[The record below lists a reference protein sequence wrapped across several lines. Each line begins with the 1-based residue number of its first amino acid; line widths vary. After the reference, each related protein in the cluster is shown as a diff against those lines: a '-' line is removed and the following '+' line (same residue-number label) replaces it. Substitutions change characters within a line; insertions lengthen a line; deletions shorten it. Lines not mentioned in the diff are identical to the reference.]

1 MKKRRD
7 NEKIFLAVLLC
18 GLFSMPLGLFA
29 QEKTKV
35 TLSRK
40 AVTLNE
46 VITEMKKQTSY
57 DFFYSTELS
66 ELKQTFDIDVKDK
79 EVRQVLDE
87 ILPPLGLEYAVQQN
101 LIIIREKL
109 DKSASKTM
117 SVKGRVFDS
126 QGASLPGVTVVVKG
140 TTLGTSTDTEG
151 RFELD
156 LPAQDNLR
164 LLFSFIGMETQEVA
178 YSEQEELRVVMR
190 EDVKEMEEVV
200 VTGMFDR
207 RAESFTGSAVTVT
220 QEQLRAV
227 GNSNVIQSLRNLD
240 PSFRI
245 AENLE
250 IGSNPNAMPEIQLR
264 GQSGFPDL
272 RGEYATNPNQPLFIV
287 DGFEADL
294 TKVIDMDMN
303 RIASVTLL
311 KDAAAKAIYGSK
323 AANGVVVIETKRPE
337 PGELRVTY
345 TGTVTVNLPDM
356 SSYEL
361 CNSTEKLQVEL
372 NAGLYDYIGYNG
384 VVYWEDPNRQYIYS
398 ERYNDLLKETL
409 RGVNTDWKA
418 QPLRNAVGH
427 KHVVYLEGGDEA
439 FQYGIDFS
447 FNNVVGVMKG
457 SGRKTFSGGLTFSYR
472 YKNLLLRDQLEVV
485 YNRGDNSPW
494 GDFSEYTSM
503 NPYFRPYDE
512 NGNLI
517 KTYTLYEGSTE
528 TNPMWNAMIKTKDMT
543 EYSQFTNNF
552 YAEWRAFEG
561 FKASARIGLT
571 RTDNG
576 AEIFLPATHTDFATY
591 TTDELLNRRG
601 SYTYTDGY
609 SFQLSA
615 DVNASYSKYFGNHL
629 LMANAGWTLND
640 QTTKSMTM
648 KAEGF
653 PNDRLDDIGYARS
666 YAEDSAP
673 TSTESTVRDI
683 GVVAAVNYSYAD
695 RYLFEVNF
703 RYDGS
708 SRFAKNNRWG
718 FFPSFSA
725 GWRIDQESFMEDA
738 RDWLSN
744 LKLRASWGKLGN
756 QSIGLY
762 QYTPTLVSGVNYLFD
777 NTLTQGYAVAQAVD
791 SEISWETTTITNVAL
806 DFGFLNNSLSGSVE
820 FFKKRTDGI
829 LRTVNQPS
837 QVGNYTGAVR
847 NVGVVDNT
855 GMEASL
861 SYRNSIGGFNYN
873 VYGNM
878 TYVKNEVVKLG
889 GDEIINGRRITKE
902 GYPIDSYYVYDCIGI
917 FQTQEEVDNNHA
929 FQSAQTAPGDLKFRD
944 VSGNGVIDEDDR
956 IVTGSSVPDF
966 TYSFGLNLNYKGF
979 GLNVFFQG
987 VHGITTYPMHN
998 LVQPYCNGAGVT
1010 YDWLEKA
1017 WRPDN
1022 TDGGYPRLLR
1032 SQTGH
1037 DNYEKAN
1044 TFWLRDAS
1052 YLRLK
1057 NVQLSYDFPKKWLK
1071 PIRINALKVFV
1082 NAENLLTFSDF
1093 DIFDPE
1099 RTLTGNYLWGTYP
1112 SVKSFTGGLNVT
1124 F

>member
-227 GNSNVIQSLRNLD
+227 GNTNVIQSLRNLD

-384 VVYWEDPNRQYIYS
+384 VVYWEDPNQQYIYS

-494 GDFSEYTSM
+494 GDFSKYTSM

-695 RYLFEVNF
+695 RYLF
-703 RYDGS
+703 DGS
-708 SRFAKNNRWG
+708 IRFSGSSQFGSENRWG
-718 FFPSFSA
+718 KFWSLGLGWNLHHEKFMASA
-725 GWRIDQESFMEDA
+725 EWLDQ
-738 RDWLSN
+738 
-744 LKLRASWGKLGN
+744 LKIRG
-756 QSIGLY
+756 SIGFTGSQNFNSYQSQDTWTYYKDNFYDGNVGAYLMGMANDRLKWQRKKDTDVGLEFTAFDSRLNIRLDYYNSITDDLLTDVTIPSSTGFTSYKENLGKVQNQGFEFYVNARVWENREKNGYVNIYVNGTHNTNKIKEISNFLASFNEEQSETVTNKPITRYEEGQSMTAIWAVPSRGIDPATGKDVFVKKNGRTTFEWNSDDLAVCGDTEAKLY
-762 QYTPTLVSGVNYLFD
+762 GNFGFNFSYWGFIVNVGMMYELGGQIYNQTLVDKVENADLTMNVDRRIFSDRWVQPGDISRFKNIAD
-777 NTLTQGYAVAQAVD
+777 NTTTQATERFVED
-791 SEISWETTTITNVAL
+791 
-806 DFGFLNNSLSGSVE
+806 NNIWTLS
-820 FFKKRTDGI
+820 
-829 LRTVNQPS
+829 TVN
-837 QVGNYTGAVR
+837 V
-847 NVGVVDNT
+847 
-855 GMEASL
+855 
-861 SYRNSIGGFNYN
+861 
-873 VYGNM
+873 
-878 TYVKNEVVKLG
+878 
-889 GDEIINGRRITKE
+889 
-902 GYPIDSYYVYDCIGI
+902 
-917 FQTQEEVDNNHA
+917 
-929 FQSAQTAPGDLKFRD
+929 
-944 VSGNGVIDEDDR
+944 
-956 IVTGSSVPDF
+956 
-966 TYSFGLNLNYKGF
+966 
-979 GLNVFFQG
+979 
-987 VHGITTYPMHN
+987 
-998 LVQPYCNGAGVT
+998 
-1010 YDWLEKA
+1010 
-1017 WRPDN
+1017 
-1022 TDGGYPRLLR
+1022 
-1032 SQTGH
+1032 
-1037 DNYEKAN
+1037 
-1044 TFWLRDAS
+1044 
-1052 YLRLK
+1052 
-1057 NVQLSYDFPKKWLK
+1057 SYDFDRFAVIKKAGLLLIPLHGRFHSLYK
-1071 PIRINALKVFV
+1071 PCF
-1082 NAENLLTFSDF
+1082 
-1093 DIFDPE
+1093 
-1099 RTLTGNYLWGTYP
+1099 
-1112 SVKSFTGGLNVT
+1112 KSKNKWI
-1124 F
+1124 

>member
-227 GNSNVIQSLRNLD
+227 GNTNVIQSLRNLD

-264 GQSGFPDL
+264 GQSGFPNL

-384 VVYWEDPNRQYIYS
+384 VVYWEDPNQQYIYS

-528 TNPMWNAMIKTKDMT
+528 INPMWNAMIKTKDMT

-695 RYLFEVNF
+695 RYLF
-703 RYDGS
+703 DGS
-708 SRFAKNNRWG
+708 IRFSGSSQFGSENRWG
-718 FFPSFSA
+718 KFWSLGLGWNLHHEKFMASA
-725 GWRIDQESFMEDA
+725 EWLDQ
-738 RDWLSN
+738 
-744 LKLRASWGKLGN
+744 LKIRG
-756 QSIGLY
+756 SIGFTGSQNFNSYQSQDTWTYYKDNFYDGNVGAYLMGMANDRLKWQRKKDTDVGLEFTAFDSRLNIRLDYYNSITDDLLTDVTIPSSTGFTSYKENLGKVQNQGFEFYVNARVWENREKNGYVNIYVNGTHNTNKIKEISNFLASFNEEQSETVTNKPITRYEEGQSMTAIWAVPSRGIDPATGKDVFVKKNGRTTFEWNSDDLAVCGDTEAKLY
-762 QYTPTLVSGVNYLFD
+762 GNFGFNFSYWGFIVNVGMMYELGGQIYNQTLVDKVENADLTMNVDRRIFSDRWVQPGDISRFKNIAD
-777 NTLTQGYAVAQAVD
+777 NTTTQATERFVED
-791 SEISWETTTITNVAL
+791 NDIWT
-806 DFGFLNNSLSGSVE
+806 LS
-820 FFKKRTDGI
+820 
-829 LRTVNQPS
+829 TVN
-837 QVGNYTGAVR
+837 V
-847 NVGVVDNT
+847 
-855 GMEASL
+855 
-861 SYRNSIGGFNYN
+861 
-873 VYGNM
+873 
-878 TYVKNEVVKLG
+878 
-889 GDEIINGRRITKE
+889 
-902 GYPIDSYYVYDCIGI
+902 
-917 FQTQEEVDNNHA
+917 
-929 FQSAQTAPGDLKFRD
+929 
-944 VSGNGVIDEDDR
+944 
-956 IVTGSSVPDF
+956 
-966 TYSFGLNLNYKGF
+966 
-979 GLNVFFQG
+979 
-987 VHGITTYPMHN
+987 
-998 LVQPYCNGAGVT
+998 
-1010 YDWLEKA
+1010 
-1017 WRPDN
+1017 
-1022 TDGGYPRLLR
+1022 
-1032 SQTGH
+1032 
-1037 DNYEKAN
+1037 
-1044 TFWLRDAS
+1044 
-1052 YLRLK
+1052 
-1057 NVQLSYDFPKKWLK
+1057 SYDFDRFALIKKAGFDRLRLSFDMADVARASSVTIERGTSY
-1071 PIRINALKVFV
+1071 PFARS
-1082 NAENLLTFSDF
+1082 FSF
-1093 DIFDPE
+1093 SLQAMF
-1099 RTLTGNYLWGTYP
+1099 
-1112 SVKSFTGGLNVT
+1112 
-1124 F
+1124 

>member
-151 RFELD
+151 RYELD

-227 GNSNVIQSLRNLD
+227 GNTNVIQSLRNLD

-250 IGSNPNAMPEIQLR
+250 IGSNPNTMPEIQLR

-384 VVYWEDPNRQYIYS
+384 VVYWEDPNQQYIYS

-695 RYLFEVNF
+695 RYLF
-703 RYDGS
+703 DGS
-708 SRFAKNNRWG
+708 IRFSGSSQFGSENRWG
-718 FFPSFSA
+718 KFWSLGLGWNLHHEKFMASA
-725 GWRIDQESFMEDA
+725 EWLDQ
-738 RDWLSN
+738 
-744 LKLRASWGKLGN
+744 LKIRG
-756 QSIGLY
+756 SIGFTGSQNFNSYQSQDTWTYYKDNFYDGNVGAYLMGMANDRLKWQRKKDTDVGLEFTAFDSRLNIRLDYYNSITDDLLTDVTIPSSTGFTSYKENLGKVQNQGFEFYVNARVWENREKNGYVNIYVNGTHNTNKIKEISNFLASFNEEQSETVTNKPITRYEEGQSMTAIWAVPSRGIDPATGKDVFVKKNGRTTFEWNSDDLAVCGDTEAKLY
-762 QYTPTLVSGVNYLFD
+762 GNFGFNFSYWGFIVNVGMMYELGGQIYNQTLVDKVENADLTMNVDRRIFSDRWVQPGDISRFKNIAD
-777 NTLTQGYAVAQAVD
+777 NTTTQATERFVED
-791 SEISWETTTITNVAL
+791 
-806 DFGFLNNSLSGSVE
+806 NNIWTLS
-820 FFKKRTDGI
+820 
-829 LRTVNQPS
+829 TVN
-837 QVGNYTGAVR
+837 V
-847 NVGVVDNT
+847 
-855 GMEASL
+855 
-861 SYRNSIGGFNYN
+861 
-873 VYGNM
+873 
-878 TYVKNEVVKLG
+878 
-889 GDEIINGRRITKE
+889 
-902 GYPIDSYYVYDCIGI
+902 
-917 FQTQEEVDNNHA
+917 
-929 FQSAQTAPGDLKFRD
+929 
-944 VSGNGVIDEDDR
+944 
-956 IVTGSSVPDF
+956 
-966 TYSFGLNLNYKGF
+966 
-979 GLNVFFQG
+979 
-987 VHGITTYPMHN
+987 
-998 LVQPYCNGAGVT
+998 
-1010 YDWLEKA
+1010 
-1017 WRPDN
+1017 
-1022 TDGGYPRLLR
+1022 
-1032 SQTGH
+1032 
-1037 DNYEKAN
+1037 
-1044 TFWLRDAS
+1044 
-1052 YLRLK
+1052 
-1057 NVQLSYDFPKKWLK
+1057 SYDFDRFAVIKKVGFDRLRLSFDMADVARASSVTIERGTSY
-1071 PIRINALKVFV
+1071 PFARA
-1082 NAENLLTFSDF
+1082 FSF
-1093 DIFDPE
+1093 SLQAMF
-1099 RTLTGNYLWGTYP
+1099 
-1112 SVKSFTGGLNVT
+1112 
-1124 F
+1124 

>member
-164 LLFSFIGMETQEVA
+164 LLFSFIGMESQELV
-178 YSEQEELRVVMR
+178 YTGQEELDVVMK
-190 EDVKEMEEVV
+190 EDLVEIDEVV

-227 GNSNVIQSLRNLD
+227 GNTNVIQSLRNLD

-384 VVYWEDPNRQYIYS
+384 VVYWEDPNQQYIYS

-528 TNPMWNAMIKTKDMT
+528 INPMWNAMIKTKDMT

-695 RYLFEVNF
+695 RYLF
-703 RYDGS
+703 DGS
-708 SRFAKNNRWG
+708 IRFSGSSQFGSENRWG
-718 FFPSFSA
+718 KFWSLGLGWNLHHEKFMASA
-725 GWRIDQESFMEDA
+725 EWLDQ
-738 RDWLSN
+738 
-744 LKLRASWGKLGN
+744 LKIRG
-756 QSIGLY
+756 SIGFTGSQNFNSYQSQDTWTYYKDNFYDGNVGAYLMGMANDRLKWQRKKDTDVGLEFTAFDSRLNIRLDYYNSITDDLLTDVTIPSSTGFTSYKENLGKVQNQGFEFYVNARVWENREKNGYVNIYVNGTHNTNKIKEISNFLASFNEEQSETVTNKPITRYEEGQSMTAIWAVPSRGIDPATGKDVFVKKNGRTTFEWNSDDLAVCGDTEAKLY
-762 QYTPTLVSGVNYLFD
+762 GNFGFNFSYWGFIVNVGMMYELGGQIYNQTLVDKVENADLTMNVDRRIFSDRWVQPGDISRFKNIAD
-777 NTLTQGYAVAQAVD
+777 NTTTQATERFVED
-791 SEISWETTTITNVAL
+791 
-806 DFGFLNNSLSGSVE
+806 NNIWTLS
-820 FFKKRTDGI
+820 
-829 LRTVNQPS
+829 TVN
-837 QVGNYTGAVR
+837 V
-847 NVGVVDNT
+847 
-855 GMEASL
+855 
-861 SYRNSIGGFNYN
+861 
-873 VYGNM
+873 
-878 TYVKNEVVKLG
+878 
-889 GDEIINGRRITKE
+889 
-902 GYPIDSYYVYDCIGI
+902 
-917 FQTQEEVDNNHA
+917 
-929 FQSAQTAPGDLKFRD
+929 
-944 VSGNGVIDEDDR
+944 
-956 IVTGSSVPDF
+956 
-966 TYSFGLNLNYKGF
+966 
-979 GLNVFFQG
+979 
-987 VHGITTYPMHN
+987 
-998 LVQPYCNGAGVT
+998 
-1010 YDWLEKA
+1010 
-1017 WRPDN
+1017 
-1022 TDGGYPRLLR
+1022 
-1032 SQTGH
+1032 
-1037 DNYEKAN
+1037 
-1044 TFWLRDAS
+1044 
-1052 YLRLK
+1052 
-1057 NVQLSYDFPKKWLK
+1057 SYDFDRFAVIKKAGFDRLRLSFDMADVARASSVTIERGTSY
-1071 PIRINALKVFV
+1071 PFARA
-1082 NAENLLTFSDF
+1082 FSF
-1093 DIFDPE
+1093 SLQAMF
-1099 RTLTGNYLWGTYP
+1099 
-1112 SVKSFTGGLNVT
+1112 
-1124 F
+1124 

>member
-79 EVRQVLDE
+79 EVQAVLDE
-87 ILPPLGLEYAVQQN
+87 ILPPLGLEYAVQRN

-109 DKSASKTM
+109 AQSVDEPMTIKGKVSDVRGSTM
-117 SVKGRVFDS
+117 
-126 QGASLPGVTVVVKG
+126 PGVTVLVKG
-140 TTLGTSTDTEG
+140 TTIGTSTNVDG
-151 RFELD
+151 RFELSLPRQDKVD
-156 LPAQDNLR
+156 LV
-164 LLFSFIGMETQEVA
+164 FSFIGMESQELA
-178 YSEQEELRVVMR
+178 YTGQEELEVVMR
-190 EDVKEMEEVV
+190 EDLVEMDEVV

-227 GNSNVIQSLRNLD
+227 GNTNVIQSLRNLD

-361 CNSTEKLQVEL
+361 CNSAEKLQVEL

-384 VVYWEDPNRQYIYS
+384 VVYWEDPNQQYIYS

-409 RGVNTDWKA
+409 RGVDTDWKA

-447 FNNVVGVMKG
+447 FNDVAGVMKG
-457 SGRKTFSGGLTFSYR
+457 SDRKTFSGGLTFSYR
-472 YKNLLLRDQLEVV
+472 YKNLLLRDNLEVV

-528 TNPMWNAMIKTKDMT
+528 TNPMWNAMIKTKDMS

-552 YAEWRAFEG
+552 YAEWRAFDG

-571 RTDNG
+571 RTDDG

-695 RYLFEVNF
+695 RYLF
-703 RYDGS
+703 DGS
-708 SRFAKNNRWG
+708 IRFSGSSQFGSENRWG
-718 FFPSFSA
+718 KFWSLGLGWNLHHEKFMASAEWLDQLKIRGSIGFTGSQNFNSYQSQDTWTYYKDNFYDGNVGAYLMGMANDRLKWQRKKDTDVGLEFTAFDSRLNIRLDYYNSITDDLLTDVTIPSSTGFTSYKENLGKVQNQGFEFYVNA
-725 GWRIDQESFMEDA
+725 RVWENREKNGYVNIYVNGTHNTNKIKEISNFLASFNEEQSETVTNKPITRYEEGQSMTA
-738 RDWLSN
+738 IW
-744 LKLRASWGKLGN
+744 AVPSWGIDPATGKDVFVKKNGRTTFEWNSDDLAVCGDTEAKLYGN
-756 QSIGLY
+756 FGFNFSYWGFIVNVGMMYELGGQIY
-762 QYTPTLVSGVNYLFD
+762 NQTLVDKVENADLTMNVDRRIFSDRWVQPGDISRFKNIAD
-777 NTLTQGYAVAQAVD
+777 NTTTQATERFVED
-791 SEISWETTTITNVAL
+791 
-806 DFGFLNNSLSGSVE
+806 NNIWTLS
-820 FFKKRTDGI
+820 
-829 LRTVNQPS
+829 TVN
-837 QVGNYTGAVR
+837 V
-847 NVGVVDNT
+847 
-855 GMEASL
+855 
-861 SYRNSIGGFNYN
+861 
-873 VYGNM
+873 
-878 TYVKNEVVKLG
+878 
-889 GDEIINGRRITKE
+889 
-902 GYPIDSYYVYDCIGI
+902 
-917 FQTQEEVDNNHA
+917 
-929 FQSAQTAPGDLKFRD
+929 
-944 VSGNGVIDEDDR
+944 
-956 IVTGSSVPDF
+956 
-966 TYSFGLNLNYKGF
+966 
-979 GLNVFFQG
+979 
-987 VHGITTYPMHN
+987 
-998 LVQPYCNGAGVT
+998 
-1010 YDWLEKA
+1010 
-1017 WRPDN
+1017 
-1022 TDGGYPRLLR
+1022 
-1032 SQTGH
+1032 
-1037 DNYEKAN
+1037 
-1044 TFWLRDAS
+1044 
-1052 YLRLK
+1052 
-1057 NVQLSYDFPKKWLK
+1057 SYDFDRFAVIKKAGFDRLRLSFDMADVVRASSVTIERGTSY
-1071 PIRINALKVFV
+1071 PFAR
-1082 NAENLLTFSDF
+1082 TFSF
-1093 DIFDPE
+1093 SLQAMF
-1099 RTLTGNYLWGTYP
+1099 
-1112 SVKSFTGGLNVT
+1112 
-1124 F
+1124 

>member
-1 MKKRRD
+1 MKKKRD
-7 NEKIFLAVLLC
+7 NEKFFLAVLLC
-18 GLFSMPLGLFA
+18 GLFFMPLGLFA
-29 QEKTKV
+29 QEKTTVTISKKGV
-35 TLSRK
+35 TLK
-40 AVTLNE
+40 E
-46 VITEMKKQTSY
+46 VIADLKEQTTY
-57 DFFYSTELS
+57 DFFYDSGLTELN
-66 ELKQTFDIDVKDK
+66 KTFDIDVKDK
-79 EVRQVLDE
+79 DVQSVLEE
-87 ILPPLGLEYAVQQN
+87 ILPPLGLEYAVQRN

-109 DKSASKTM
+109 AKSVEEPMTIKGKVSDVRGSTM
-117 SVKGRVFDS
+117 
-126 QGASLPGVTVVVKG
+126 PGVTVLVKG
-140 TTLGTSTDTEG
+140 TTIGTSTNADG
-151 RFELD
+151 RFELSLPKQDKVD
-156 LPAQDNLR
+156 LV
-164 LLFSFIGMETQEVA
+164 FSFIGMESQELV
-178 YSEQEELRVVMR
+178 YTGQEELDVVMK
-190 EDVKEMEEVV
+190 EDFVEIDEVV

-227 GNSNVIQSLRNLD
+227 GNTNVIQSLRNLD

-384 VVYWEDPNRQYIYS
+384 VVYWEDPNQQYIYS

-528 TNPMWNAMIKTKDMT
+528 INPMWNAMIKTKDMT

-695 RYLFEVNF
+695 RYLF
-703 RYDGS
+703 DGS
-708 SRFAKNNRWG
+708 IRFSGSSQFGSENRWG
-718 FFPSFSA
+718 KFWSLGLGWNLHHEKFMASA
-725 GWRIDQESFMEDA
+725 EWLDQ
-738 RDWLSN
+738 
-744 LKLRASWGKLGN
+744 LKIRG
-756 QSIGLY
+756 SIGFTGSQNFNSYQSQDTWTYYKDNFYDGNVGAYLMGMANDRLKWQRKKDTDVGLEFTAFDSRLNIRLDYYNSITDDLLTDVTIPSSTGFTSYKENLGKVQNQGFEFYVNARVWENREKNGYVNIYVNGTHNTNKIKEISNFLASFNEEQSETVTNKPITRYEEGQSMTAIWAVPSRGIDPATGKDVFVKKNGRTTFEWNSDDLAVCGDTEAKLY
-762 QYTPTLVSGVNYLFD
+762 GNFGFNFSYWGFIVNVGMMYELGGQIYNQTLVDKVENADLTMNVDRRIFSDRWVQPGDISRFKNIAD
-777 NTLTQGYAVAQAVD
+777 NTTTQATERFVED
-791 SEISWETTTITNVAL
+791 
-806 DFGFLNNSLSGSVE
+806 NNIWTLS
-820 FFKKRTDGI
+820 
-829 LRTVNQPS
+829 TVN
-837 QVGNYTGAVR
+837 V
-847 NVGVVDNT
+847 
-855 GMEASL
+855 
-861 SYRNSIGGFNYN
+861 
-873 VYGNM
+873 
-878 TYVKNEVVKLG
+878 
-889 GDEIINGRRITKE
+889 
-902 GYPIDSYYVYDCIGI
+902 
-917 FQTQEEVDNNHA
+917 
-929 FQSAQTAPGDLKFRD
+929 
-944 VSGNGVIDEDDR
+944 
-956 IVTGSSVPDF
+956 
-966 TYSFGLNLNYKGF
+966 
-979 GLNVFFQG
+979 
-987 VHGITTYPMHN
+987 
-998 LVQPYCNGAGVT
+998 
-1010 YDWLEKA
+1010 
-1017 WRPDN
+1017 
-1022 TDGGYPRLLR
+1022 
-1032 SQTGH
+1032 
-1037 DNYEKAN
+1037 
-1044 TFWLRDAS
+1044 
-1052 YLRLK
+1052 
-1057 NVQLSYDFPKKWLK
+1057 SYDFDRFAVIKKAGFDRLRLSFDMADVARASSVTIERGTSY
-1071 PIRINALKVFV
+1071 PFAR
-1082 NAENLLTFSDF
+1082 TFSF
-1093 DIFDPE
+1093 SLQAMF
-1099 RTLTGNYLWGTYP
+1099 
-1112 SVKSFTGGLNVT
+1112 
-1124 F
+1124 

>member
-227 GNSNVIQSLRNLD
+227 GNTNVIQSLRNLD

-384 VVYWEDPNRQYIYS
+384 VVYWEDPNQQYIYS

-528 TNPMWNAMIKTKDMT
+528 INPMWNAMIKTKDMT

-695 RYLFEVNF
+695 RYLF
-703 RYDGS
+703 DGS
-708 SRFAKNNRWG
+708 IRFSGSSQFGSENRWG
-718 FFPSFSA
+718 KFWSLGLGWNLHHEKFMASA
-725 GWRIDQESFMEDA
+725 EWLDQ
-738 RDWLSN
+738 
-744 LKLRASWGKLGN
+744 LKIRG
-756 QSIGLY
+756 SIGFTGSQNFNSYQSQDTWTYYKDNFYDGNVGAYLMGMANDRLKWQRKKDTDVGLEFTAFDSRLNIRLDYYNSITDDLLTDVTIPSSTGFTSYKENLGKVQNQGFEFYVNARVWENREKNGYVNIYVNGTHNTNKIKEISNFLASFNEEQSETVTNKPITRYEEGQSMTAIWAVPSRGIDPATGKDVFVKKNGRTTFEWNSDDLAVCGDTEAKLY
-762 QYTPTLVSGVNYLFD
+762 GNFGFNFSYWGFIVNVGMMYELGGQIYNQTLVDKVENADLTMNVDRRIFSDRWAQPGDISRFKNIAD
-777 NTLTQGYAVAQAVD
+777 NTTTQATERFVED
-791 SEISWETTTITNVAL
+791 
-806 DFGFLNNSLSGSVE
+806 NNIWTLS
-820 FFKKRTDGI
+820 
-829 LRTVNQPS
+829 TVN
-837 QVGNYTGAVR
+837 V
-847 NVGVVDNT
+847 
-855 GMEASL
+855 
-861 SYRNSIGGFNYN
+861 
-873 VYGNM
+873 
-878 TYVKNEVVKLG
+878 
-889 GDEIINGRRITKE
+889 
-902 GYPIDSYYVYDCIGI
+902 
-917 FQTQEEVDNNHA
+917 
-929 FQSAQTAPGDLKFRD
+929 
-944 VSGNGVIDEDDR
+944 
-956 IVTGSSVPDF
+956 
-966 TYSFGLNLNYKGF
+966 
-979 GLNVFFQG
+979 
-987 VHGITTYPMHN
+987 
-998 LVQPYCNGAGVT
+998 
-1010 YDWLEKA
+1010 
-1017 WRPDN
+1017 
-1022 TDGGYPRLLR
+1022 
-1032 SQTGH
+1032 
-1037 DNYEKAN
+1037 
-1044 TFWLRDAS
+1044 
-1052 YLRLK
+1052 
-1057 NVQLSYDFPKKWLK
+1057 SYDFDRFAVIKKAGFDRLRLSFDMADVARASSV
-1071 PIRINALKVFV
+1071 RIERGTSYPFAR
-1082 NAENLLTFSDF
+1082 AFSF
-1093 DIFDPE
+1093 SLQAMF
-1099 RTLTGNYLWGTYP
+1099 
-1112 SVKSFTGGLNVT
+1112 
-1124 F
+1124 

>member
-1 MKKRRD
+1 MKKKRD
-7 NEKIFLAVLLC
+7 NEKFFLAVLLC
-18 GLFSMPLGLFA
+18 GLFFMPLGLFA
-29 QEKTKV
+29 QEKTTVTISKKGV
-35 TLSRK
+35 TLK
-40 AVTLNE
+40 E
-46 VITEMKKQTSY
+46 VIADLKEQTTY
-57 DFFYSTELS
+57 DFFYDSGLTELN
-66 ELKQTFDIDVKDK
+66 KTFDIDVKDK

-227 GNSNVIQSLRNLD
+227 GNTNVIQSLRNLD

-384 VVYWEDPNRQYIYS
+384 VVYWEDPNQQYIYS

-528 TNPMWNAMIKTKDMT
+528 INPMWNAMIKTKDMT

-695 RYLFEVNF
+695 RYLF
-703 RYDGS
+703 DGS
-708 SRFAKNNRWG
+708 IRFSGSSQFGSENRWG
-718 FFPSFSA
+718 KFWSLGLGWNLHHEKFMASA
-725 GWRIDQESFMEDA
+725 EWLDQ
-738 RDWLSN
+738 
-744 LKLRASWGKLGN
+744 LKIRG
-756 QSIGLY
+756 SIGFTGSQNFNSYQSQDTWTYYKDNFYDGNVGAYLMGMANDRLKWQRKKDTDVGLEFTAFDSRLNIRLDYYNSITDDLLTDVTIPSSTGFTSYKENLGKVQNQGFEFYVNARVWENREKNGYVNIYVNGTHNTNKIKEISNFLASFNEEQSETVTNKPITRYEEGQSMTAIWAVPSRGIDPATGKDVFVKKNGRTTFEWNSDDLAVCGDTEAKLY
-762 QYTPTLVSGVNYLFD
+762 GNFGFNFSYWGFIVNVGMMYELGGQIYNQTLVDKVENADLTMNVDRRIFSDRWVQPGDISRFKNIAD
-777 NTLTQGYAVAQAVD
+777 NTTTQATERFVED
-791 SEISWETTTITNVAL
+791 
-806 DFGFLNNSLSGSVE
+806 NNIWTLS
-820 FFKKRTDGI
+820 
-829 LRTVNQPS
+829 TVN
-837 QVGNYTGAVR
+837 V
-847 NVGVVDNT
+847 
-855 GMEASL
+855 
-861 SYRNSIGGFNYN
+861 
-873 VYGNM
+873 
-878 TYVKNEVVKLG
+878 
-889 GDEIINGRRITKE
+889 
-902 GYPIDSYYVYDCIGI
+902 
-917 FQTQEEVDNNHA
+917 
-929 FQSAQTAPGDLKFRD
+929 
-944 VSGNGVIDEDDR
+944 
-956 IVTGSSVPDF
+956 
-966 TYSFGLNLNYKGF
+966 
-979 GLNVFFQG
+979 
-987 VHGITTYPMHN
+987 
-998 LVQPYCNGAGVT
+998 
-1010 YDWLEKA
+1010 
-1017 WRPDN
+1017 
-1022 TDGGYPRLLR
+1022 
-1032 SQTGH
+1032 
-1037 DNYEKAN
+1037 
-1044 TFWLRDAS
+1044 
-1052 YLRLK
+1052 
-1057 NVQLSYDFPKKWLK
+1057 SYDFDRFAVIKKAGFDRLRLSFDMADVARASSVTIERGTSY
-1071 PIRINALKVFV
+1071 PFARA
-1082 NAENLLTFSDF
+1082 FSF
-1093 DIFDPE
+1093 SLQAMF
-1099 RTLTGNYLWGTYP
+1099 
-1112 SVKSFTGGLNVT
+1112 
-1124 F
+1124 

>member
-1 MKKRRD
+1 MKKKRD
-7 NEKIFLAVLLC
+7 NEKFFLAVLLC
-18 GLFSMPLGLFA
+18 GLFFMPLGLFA
-29 QEKTKV
+29 QEKTTVTISKKGV
-35 TLSRK
+35 TLK
-40 AVTLNE
+40 E
-46 VITEMKKQTSY
+46 VIADLKEQTTY
-57 DFFYSTELS
+57 DFFYDSGLS
-66 ELKQTFDIDVKDK
+66 ALNETFDIDVKDK
-79 EVRQVLDE
+79 EVQAVLDE
-87 ILPPLGLEYAVQQN
+87 ILPPLGLEYAVQRN

-109 DKSASKTM
+109 TQSVDEPMTIKGKVSDVRGSTM
-117 SVKGRVFDS
+117 
-126 QGASLPGVTVVVKG
+126 PGVTVLVKG
-140 TTLGTSTDTEG
+140 TTIGTSTNVDG
-151 RFELD
+151 RFELSLPRQDKVD
-156 LPAQDNLR
+156 LV
-164 LLFSFIGMETQEVA
+164 FSFIGMESQELA
-178 YSEQEELRVVMR
+178 YTGQEELEVVMK
-190 EDVKEMEEVV
+190 EDLVEMDEVV

-227 GNSNVIQSLRNLD
+227 GNTNVIQSLRNLD

-361 CNSTEKLQVEL
+361 CNSAEKLQVEL

-384 VVYWEDPNRQYIYS
+384 VVYWEDPNQQYVYS

-409 RGVNTDWKA
+409 RGVDTDWKA

-528 TNPMWNAMIKTKDMT
+528 TNPMWNAMIKTKDMS

-552 YAEWRAFEG
+552 YAEWRAFDG

-571 RTDNG
+571 RTDDG
-576 AEIFLPATHTDFATY
+576 AEVFLPATHTDFATY
-591 TTDELLNRRG
+591 TTDELLDRRG

-615 DVNASYSKYFGNHL
+615 DINASYSKYFGNHL

-640 QTTKSMTM
+640 ETTKSMTM
-648 KAEGF
+648 IAEGF

-695 RYLFEVNF
+695 RYLF
-703 RYDGS
+703 DGS
-708 SRFAKNNRWG
+708 IRFSGSSQFGSENRWG
-718 FFPSFSA
+718 KFWSLGLGWNLHHEKFMASA
-725 GWRIDQESFMEDA
+725 EWLDQ
-738 RDWLSN
+738 
-744 LKLRASWGKLGN
+744 LKIRG
-756 QSIGLY
+756 SIGFTGSQNFNSYQSQDTWTYYKDNFYDGNVGAYLMGMANDRLKWQRKKDTDVGLEFTAFDSRLNIRLDYYNSITDDLLTDVTIPSSTGFTSYKENLGKVQNQGFEFYVNARVWENREKNGYVNIYVNGTHNTNKIKEISNFLASFNEEQSETVTNKPITRYEEGQSMTAIWAVPSRGIDPATGKDVFVKKNGRTTFEWNSDDLAVCGDTEAKLY
-762 QYTPTLVSGVNYLFD
+762 GNFGFNFSYWGFIVNVGMMYELGGQIYNQTLVDKVENADLTMNVDRRIFSDRWTKPGDISRFKDIAD
-777 NTLTQGYAVAQAVD
+777 NTTTQATERFVED
-791 SEISWETTTITNVAL
+791 NDIWT
-806 DFGFLNNSLSGSVE
+806 LS
-820 FFKKRTDGI
+820 
-829 LRTVNQPS
+829 TVN
-837 QVGNYTGAVR
+837 V
-847 NVGVVDNT
+847 
-855 GMEASL
+855 
-861 SYRNSIGGFNYN
+861 
-873 VYGNM
+873 
-878 TYVKNEVVKLG
+878 
-889 GDEIINGRRITKE
+889 
-902 GYPIDSYYVYDCIGI
+902 
-917 FQTQEEVDNNHA
+917 
-929 FQSAQTAPGDLKFRD
+929 
-944 VSGNGVIDEDDR
+944 
-956 IVTGSSVPDF
+956 
-966 TYSFGLNLNYKGF
+966 
-979 GLNVFFQG
+979 
-987 VHGITTYPMHN
+987 
-998 LVQPYCNGAGVT
+998 
-1010 YDWLEKA
+1010 
-1017 WRPDN
+1017 
-1022 TDGGYPRLLR
+1022 
-1032 SQTGH
+1032 
-1037 DNYEKAN
+1037 
-1044 TFWLRDAS
+1044 
-1052 YLRLK
+1052 
-1057 NVQLSYDFPKKWLK
+1057 SYDFDRFALIKKAGFDRLRLSFDMADVARASSVTIERGTSY
-1071 PIRINALKVFV
+1071 PFARS
-1082 NAENLLTFSDF
+1082 FSF
-1093 DIFDPE
+1093 SLQAMF
-1099 RTLTGNYLWGTYP
+1099 
-1112 SVKSFTGGLNVT
+1112 
-1124 F
+1124 

>member
-227 GNSNVIQSLRNLD
+227 GNTNVIQSLRNLD

-384 VVYWEDPNRQYIYS
+384 VVYWEDPNQQYIYS

-528 TNPMWNAMIKTKDMT
+528 INPMWNAMIKTKDMT

-695 RYLFEVNF
+695 RYLF
-703 RYDGS
+703 DGS
-708 SRFAKNNRWG
+708 IRFSGSSQFGSENRWG
-718 FFPSFSA
+718 KFWSLGLGWNLHHEKFMASA
-725 GWRIDQESFMEDA
+725 EWLDQ
-738 RDWLSN
+738 
-744 LKLRASWGKLGN
+744 LKIRG
-756 QSIGLY
+756 SIGFTGSQNFNSYQSQDTWTYYKDNFYDGNVGAYLMGMANDRLKWQRKKDTDVGLEFTAFDSRLNIRLDYYNSITDDLLTDVTIPSSTGFTSYKENLGKVQNQGFEFYVNARVWENREKNGYVNIYVNGTHNTNKIKEISNFLASFNEEQYETVTNKPITRYEEGQSMTAIWAVPSRGIDPATGKDVFVKKNGRTTFEWNSDDLAVCGDTEAKLY
-762 QYTPTLVSGVNYLFD
+762 GNFGFNFSYWGFIVNVGMMYELGGQIYNQTLVDKVENADLTMNVDRRIFSDRWVQPGDISRFKNIAD
-777 NTLTQGYAVAQAVD
+777 NTTTQATERFVED
-791 SEISWETTTITNVAL
+791 
-806 DFGFLNNSLSGSVE
+806 NNIWTLS
-820 FFKKRTDGI
+820 
-829 LRTVNQPS
+829 TVN
-837 QVGNYTGAVR
+837 V
-847 NVGVVDNT
+847 
-855 GMEASL
+855 
-861 SYRNSIGGFNYN
+861 
-873 VYGNM
+873 
-878 TYVKNEVVKLG
+878 
-889 GDEIINGRRITKE
+889 
-902 GYPIDSYYVYDCIGI
+902 
-917 FQTQEEVDNNHA
+917 
-929 FQSAQTAPGDLKFRD
+929 
-944 VSGNGVIDEDDR
+944 
-956 IVTGSSVPDF
+956 
-966 TYSFGLNLNYKGF
+966 
-979 GLNVFFQG
+979 
-987 VHGITTYPMHN
+987 
-998 LVQPYCNGAGVT
+998 
-1010 YDWLEKA
+1010 
-1017 WRPDN
+1017 
-1022 TDGGYPRLLR
+1022 
-1032 SQTGH
+1032 
-1037 DNYEKAN
+1037 
-1044 TFWLRDAS
+1044 
-1052 YLRLK
+1052 
-1057 NVQLSYDFPKKWLK
+1057 SYDFDRFAVIKKAGFDRLRLSFDMADVARASSVTIERGTSY
-1071 PIRINALKVFV
+1071 PFARA
-1082 NAENLLTFSDF
+1082 FSF
-1093 DIFDPE
+1093 SLQAMF
-1099 RTLTGNYLWGTYP
+1099 
-1112 SVKSFTGGLNVT
+1112 
-1124 F
+1124 

>member
-227 GNSNVIQSLRNLD
+227 GNTNVIQSLRNLD

-384 VVYWEDPNRQYIYS
+384 VVYWEDPNQQYIYS

-528 TNPMWNAMIKTKDMT
+528 INPMWNAMIKTKDMT

-695 RYLFEVNF
+695 RYLF
-703 RYDGS
+703 DGS
-708 SRFAKNNRWG
+708 IRFSGSSQFGSENRWG
-718 FFPSFSA
+718 KFWSLGLGWNLHHEKFMASA
-725 GWRIDQESFMEDA
+725 EWLDQ
-738 RDWLSN
+738 
-744 LKLRASWGKLGN
+744 LKIRG
-756 QSIGLY
+756 SIGFTGSQNFNSYQSQDTWTYYKDNFYDGNVGAYLMGMANDRLKWQRKKDTDVGLEFTAFDSRLNIRLDYYNSITDDLLTDVTIPSSTGFTSYKENLGKVQNQGFEFYVNARVWENREKNGYVNIYVNGTHNTNKIKEISNFLASFNEEQSETVTNKPITRYEEGQSMTAIWAVPSRGIDPATGKDVFVKKNGRTTFEWNSDDLAVCGDTEAKLY
-762 QYTPTLVSGVNYLFD
+762 GNFGFNFSYWGFIVNVGMMYELGGQIYNQTLVDKVENADLTMNVDRRIFSDRWAQPVLGADVVSG
-777 NTLTQGYAVAQAVD
+777 
-791 SEISWETTTITNVAL
+791 
-806 DFGFLNNSLSGSVE
+806 SLSIE
-820 FFKKRTDGI
+820 
-829 LRTVNQPS
+829 P
-837 QVGNYTGAVR
+837 
-847 NVGVVDNT
+847 
-855 GMEASL
+855 ME
-861 SYRNSIGGFNYN
+861 
-873 VYGNM
+873 
-878 TYVKNEVVKLG
+878 
-889 GDEIINGRRITKE
+889 
-902 GYPIDSYYVYDCIGI
+902 I
-917 FQTQEEVDNNHA
+917 F
-929 FQSAQTAPGDLKFRD
+929 
-944 VSGNGVIDEDDR
+944 I
-956 IVTGSSVPDF
+956 
-966 TYSFGLNLNYKGF
+966 GF
-979 GLNVFFQG
+979 GEIKDVVF
-987 VHGITTYPMHN
+987 
-998 LVQPYCNGAGVT
+998 
-1010 YDWLEKA
+1010 
-1017 WRPDN
+1017 
-1022 TDGGYPRLLR
+1022 
-1032 SQTGH
+1032 
-1037 DNYEKAN
+1037 
-1044 TFWLRDAS
+1044 
-1052 YLRLK
+1052 
-1057 NVQLSYDFPKKWLK
+1057 
-1071 PIRINALKVFV
+1071 
-1082 NAENLLTFSDF
+1082 
-1093 DIFDPE
+1093 
-1099 RTLTGNYLWGTYP
+1099 
-1112 SVKSFTGGLNVT
+1112 KSK
-1124 F
+1124 

>member
-207 RAESFTGSAVTVT
+207 RAESFTGSAVTVN

-227 GNSNVIQSLRNLD
+227 GNTNVIQSLRNLD

-384 VVYWEDPNRQYIYS
+384 VVYWEDPNQQYIYS

-528 TNPMWNAMIKTKDMT
+528 INPMWNAMIKTKDMT

-695 RYLFEVNF
+695 RYLF
-703 RYDGS
+703 DGS
-708 SRFAKNNRWG
+708 IRFSGSSQFGSENRWG
-718 FFPSFSA
+718 KFWSLGLGWNLHHEKFMASA
-725 GWRIDQESFMEDA
+725 EWLDQ
-738 RDWLSN
+738 
-744 LKLRASWGKLGN
+744 LKIRG
-756 QSIGLY
+756 SIGFTGSQNFNSYQSQDTWTYYKDNFYDGNVGAYLMGMANDRLKWQRKKDTDVGLEFTAFDSRLNIRLDYYNSITDDLLTDVTIPSSTGFTSYKENLGKVQNQGKEISNFLASFNEEQSETVTNKPITRYEEGQSMTAIWAVPSRGIDPATGKDVFVKKNGRTTFEWNSDDLAVCGDTEAKLY
-762 QYTPTLVSGVNYLFD
+762 GNFGFNFSYWGFIVNVGMMYELGGQIYNQTLVDKVENADLTMNVDRRIFSDRWVQPGDISRFKNIAD
-777 NTLTQGYAVAQAVD
+777 NTTTQATERFVED
-791 SEISWETTTITNVAL
+791 
-806 DFGFLNNSLSGSVE
+806 NNIWTLS
-820 FFKKRTDGI
+820 
-829 LRTVNQPS
+829 TVN
-837 QVGNYTGAVR
+837 V
-847 NVGVVDNT
+847 
-855 GMEASL
+855 
-861 SYRNSIGGFNYN
+861 
-873 VYGNM
+873 
-878 TYVKNEVVKLG
+878 
-889 GDEIINGRRITKE
+889 
-902 GYPIDSYYVYDCIGI
+902 
-917 FQTQEEVDNNHA
+917 
-929 FQSAQTAPGDLKFRD
+929 
-944 VSGNGVIDEDDR
+944 
-956 IVTGSSVPDF
+956 
-966 TYSFGLNLNYKGF
+966 
-979 GLNVFFQG
+979 
-987 VHGITTYPMHN
+987 
-998 LVQPYCNGAGVT
+998 
-1010 YDWLEKA
+1010 
-1017 WRPDN
+1017 
-1022 TDGGYPRLLR
+1022 
-1032 SQTGH
+1032 
-1037 DNYEKAN
+1037 
-1044 TFWLRDAS
+1044 
-1052 YLRLK
+1052 
-1057 NVQLSYDFPKKWLK
+1057 SYDFDRFAVIKKAGFDRLRLSFDMADVARASSVTIERGTSY
-1071 PIRINALKVFV
+1071 PFARA
-1082 NAENLLTFSDF
+1082 FSF
-1093 DIFDPE
+1093 SLQAMF
-1099 RTLTGNYLWGTYP
+1099 
-1112 SVKSFTGGLNVT
+1112 
-1124 F
+1124 

>member
-164 LLFSFIGMETQEVA
+164 LLFSFIGMESQELV
-178 YSEQEELRVVMR
+178 YTGQEELDVVMK
-190 EDVKEMEEVV
+190 EDLVEIDEVV

-227 GNSNVIQSLRNLD
+227 GNTNVIQSLRNLD

-494 GDFSEYTSM
+494 GDFSKYTSM

-695 RYLFEVNF
+695 RYLF
-703 RYDGS
+703 DGS
-708 SRFAKNNRWG
+708 IRFSGSSQFGSENRWG
-718 FFPSFSA
+718 KFWSLGLGWNLHHEKFMASA
-725 GWRIDQESFMEDA
+725 EWLDQ
-738 RDWLSN
+738 
-744 LKLRASWGKLGN
+744 LKIRG
-756 QSIGLY
+756 SIGFTGSQNFNSYQSQDTWTYYKDNFYDGNVGAYLMGMANDRLKWQRKKDTDVGLEFTAFDSRLNIRLDYYNSITDDLLTDVTIPSSTGFTSYKENLGKVQNQGFEFYVNARVWENREKNGYVNIYVNGTHNTNKIKEISNFLASFNEEQSETVTNKPITRYEEGQSMTAIWAVPSRGIDPATGKDVFVKKNGRTTFEWNSDDLAVCGDTEAKLY
-762 QYTPTLVSGVNYLFD
+762 GNFGFNFSYWGFIVNVGMMYELGGQIYNQTLVDKVENADLTMNVDRRIFSDRWVQPGDISRFKNIAD
-777 NTLTQGYAVAQAVD
+777 NTTTQATERFVED
-791 SEISWETTTITNVAL
+791 
-806 DFGFLNNSLSGSVE
+806 NNIWTLS
-820 FFKKRTDGI
+820 
-829 LRTVNQPS
+829 TVN
-837 QVGNYTGAVR
+837 V
-847 NVGVVDNT
+847 
-855 GMEASL
+855 
-861 SYRNSIGGFNYN
+861 
-873 VYGNM
+873 
-878 TYVKNEVVKLG
+878 
-889 GDEIINGRRITKE
+889 
-902 GYPIDSYYVYDCIGI
+902 
-917 FQTQEEVDNNHA
+917 
-929 FQSAQTAPGDLKFRD
+929 
-944 VSGNGVIDEDDR
+944 
-956 IVTGSSVPDF
+956 
-966 TYSFGLNLNYKGF
+966 
-979 GLNVFFQG
+979 
-987 VHGITTYPMHN
+987 
-998 LVQPYCNGAGVT
+998 
-1010 YDWLEKA
+1010 
-1017 WRPDN
+1017 
-1022 TDGGYPRLLR
+1022 
-1032 SQTGH
+1032 
-1037 DNYEKAN
+1037 
-1044 TFWLRDAS
+1044 
-1052 YLRLK
+1052 
-1057 NVQLSYDFPKKWLK
+1057 SYDFDRFAVIKKAGFDRLRLSFDMADVARASSVTIERGTSY
-1071 PIRINALKVFV
+1071 PFARA
-1082 NAENLLTFSDF
+1082 FSF
-1093 DIFDPE
+1093 SLQAMF
-1099 RTLTGNYLWGTYP
+1099 
-1112 SVKSFTGGLNVT
+1112 
-1124 F
+1124 

>member
-227 GNSNVIQSLRNLD
+227 GNTNVIQSLRNLD

-384 VVYWEDPNRQYIYS
+384 VVYWEDPNQQYIYS

-695 RYLFEVNF
+695 RYLF
-703 RYDGS
+703 DGS
-708 SRFAKNNRWG
+708 IRFSGSSQFGSENRWG
-718 FFPSFSA
+718 KFWSLGLGWNLHHEKFMASA
-725 GWRIDQESFMEDA
+725 EWLDQ
-738 RDWLSN
+738 
-744 LKLRASWGKLGN
+744 LKIRG
-756 QSIGLY
+756 SIGFTGSQNFNSYQSQDTWTYYKDNFYDGNVGAYLMGMANDRLKWQRKKDTDVGLEFTAFDSRLNIRLDYYNSITDDLLTDVTIPSSTGFTSYKENLGKVQNQGFEFYVNARVWENREKNGYVNIYVNGTHNTNKIKEISNFLASFNEEQSETVTNKPITRYEEGQSMTAIWAVPSRGIDPATGKDVFVKKNGRTTFEWNSDDLAVCGDTEAKLY
-762 QYTPTLVSGVNYLFD
+762 GNFGFNFSYWGFIVNVGMMYELGGQIYNQTLVDKVENADLTMNVDRRIFSDRWVQPGDISRFKNIAD
-777 NTLTQGYAVAQAVD
+777 NTTTQATERFVED
-791 SEISWETTTITNVAL
+791 
-806 DFGFLNNSLSGSVE
+806 NNIWTLS
-820 FFKKRTDGI
+820 
-829 LRTVNQPS
+829 TVN
-837 QVGNYTGAVR
+837 V
-847 NVGVVDNT
+847 
-855 GMEASL
+855 
-861 SYRNSIGGFNYN
+861 
-873 VYGNM
+873 
-878 TYVKNEVVKLG
+878 
-889 GDEIINGRRITKE
+889 
-902 GYPIDSYYVYDCIGI
+902 
-917 FQTQEEVDNNHA
+917 
-929 FQSAQTAPGDLKFRD
+929 
-944 VSGNGVIDEDDR
+944 
-956 IVTGSSVPDF
+956 
-966 TYSFGLNLNYKGF
+966 
-979 GLNVFFQG
+979 
-987 VHGITTYPMHN
+987 
-998 LVQPYCNGAGVT
+998 
-1010 YDWLEKA
+1010 
-1017 WRPDN
+1017 
-1022 TDGGYPRLLR
+1022 
-1032 SQTGH
+1032 
-1037 DNYEKAN
+1037 
-1044 TFWLRDAS
+1044 
-1052 YLRLK
+1052 
-1057 NVQLSYDFPKKWLK
+1057 SYDFDRFAVIKKAGFDRLRLSFDMADVARASSVTIERGTSY
-1071 PIRINALKVFV
+1071 PFAR
-1082 NAENLLTFSDF
+1082 TFSF
-1093 DIFDPE
+1093 SLQAMF
-1099 RTLTGNYLWGTYP
+1099 
-1112 SVKSFTGGLNVT
+1112 
-1124 F
+1124 

>member
-117 SVKGRVFDS
+117 SVKGRVFDG

-250 IGSNPNAMPEIQLR
+250 IGSNPNAMPDIQLR

-361 CNSTEKLQVEL
+361 CDAAEKLQVEL
-372 NAGLYDYIGYNG
+372 NAGLYDYEGYNG
-384 VVYWEDPNRQYIYS
+384 VIYWENPTMQYAYS
-398 ERYNDLLKETL
+398 ERYNELLKEVM
-409 RGVNTDWKA
+409 RGVDTDWKA

-427 KHVVYLEGGDEA
+427 KHVVYIEGGDNA

-447 FNNVVGVMKG
+447 FNNVAGVMKG
-457 SGRKTFSGGLTFSYR
+457 SNRKTFSGGLTFSYR
-472 YKNLLLRDQLEVV
+472 YKNLLLRDNLEVV

-494 GDFSEYTSM
+494 GDFSQYTSM

-512 NGNLI
+512 NGDLN
-517 KTYTLYEGSTE
+517 KTYTDLSGETI
-528 TNPMWNAMIKTKDMT
+528 TNPMWNAMIKTKDMS

-552 YAEWRAFEG
+552 YAEWWAFEG
-561 FKASARIGLT
+561 FKLAARIGLT
-571 RTDNG
+571 RTDSG
-576 AEIFLPATHTDFATY
+576 AEVFLPASHTNFATY

-601 SYTYTDGY
+601 TYSYDDGY
-609 SFQLSA
+609 TFKLSA
-615 DVNASYSKYFGNHL
+615 DINASYSKYFGNHL
-629 LMANAGWTLND
+629 LLANAGWTLNNE
-640 QTTKSMTM
+640 TTRSMSM
-648 KAEGF
+648 MAEGF
-653 PNDRLDDIGYARS
+653 PNDHLDDIGYARA
-666 YAEDSAP
+666 YYEDSAP
-673 TSTESTVRDI
+673 TSSESTTRDI
-683 GVVAAVNYSYAD
+683 GVIGAVNYSYAD
-695 RYLFEVNF
+695 RYLFDGSIRFSGSSQFGSENRWGKFWSLGIGWNLHNEAFMASAKWLDQLKIRGSIGFTGSQNF
-703 RYDGS
+703 NSYQSQSTWTYYKDSFYDGS
-708 SRFAKNNRWG
+708 IGAYLMGMANDRLKWQRKKDTDIGLEFTAWERRLNIRLDYYSSLTDDLLTDVTIPSSTGFTSYKENMGKVQNRGFEFYVNARVWENKEKQGYVNIYVNGTHNTNKIKEISNFLASYNEEQSQSATNKPVTRYEEGQSMSAIWAVPSRGIDPATGQDVFVKKNGRTTFVWESDDLAVCGDTEAKLYGNFGFNFSYQGFIVNVGMMYEVGGQIYNQTLVDKVENADLTLNVDRRIFSDRWVKPGDVSRFKNI
-718 FFPSFSA
+718 A
-725 GWRIDQESFMEDA
+725 
-738 RDWLSN
+738 
-744 LKLRASWGKLGN
+744 
-756 QSIGLY
+756 
-762 QYTPTLVSGVNYLFD
+762 D
-777 NTLTQGYAVAQAVD
+777 NTTTYATERFVED
-791 SEISWETTTITNVAL
+791 
-806 DFGFLNNSLSGSVE
+806 NNIWTLS
-820 FFKKRTDGI
+820 
-829 LRTVNQPS
+829 TVN
-837 QVGNYTGAVR
+837 V
-847 NVGVVDNT
+847 
-855 GMEASL
+855 
-861 SYRNSIGGFNYN
+861 
-873 VYGNM
+873 
-878 TYVKNEVVKLG
+878 
-889 GDEIINGRRITKE
+889 
-902 GYPIDSYYVYDCIGI
+902 
-917 FQTQEEVDNNHA
+917 
-929 FQSAQTAPGDLKFRD
+929 
-944 VSGNGVIDEDDR
+944 
-956 IVTGSSVPDF
+956 
-966 TYSFGLNLNYKGF
+966 
-979 GLNVFFQG
+979 
-987 VHGITTYPMHN
+987 
-998 LVQPYCNGAGVT
+998 
-1010 YDWLEKA
+1010 
-1017 WRPDN
+1017 
-1022 TDGGYPRLLR
+1022 
-1032 SQTGH
+1032 
-1037 DNYEKAN
+1037 
-1044 TFWLRDAS
+1044 
-1052 YLRLK
+1052 
-1057 NVQLSYDFPKKWLK
+1057 SYDFDRFAPIKKAGFDRLRLSFDMADVARASSV
-1071 PIRINALKVFV
+1071 RIERGTSYPFAR
-1082 NAENLLTFSDF
+1082 AFSF
-1093 DIFDPE
+1093 SLQAMF
-1099 RTLTGNYLWGTYP
+1099 
-1112 SVKSFTGGLNVT
+1112 
-1124 F
+1124 

>member
-164 LLFSFIGMETQEVA
+164 LLFSFIGMESQELV
-178 YSEQEELRVVMR
+178 YTGQEELDVVMK
-190 EDVKEMEEVV
+190 EDLVEIDEVV

-227 GNSNVIQSLRNLD
+227 GNTNVIQSLRNLD

-384 VVYWEDPNRQYIYS
+384 VVYWEDPNQQYIYS

-528 TNPMWNAMIKTKDMT
+528 INPMWNAMIKTKDMT

-629 LMANAGWTLND
+629 LIANAGWTLND

-648 KAEGF
+648 KAEGS

-695 RYLFEVNF
+695 RYLF
-703 RYDGS
+703 DGS
-708 SRFAKNNRWG
+708 IRFSGSSQFGSENRWG
-718 FFPSFSA
+718 KFWSLGLGWNLHHEKFMASA
-725 GWRIDQESFMEDA
+725 EWLDQ
-738 RDWLSN
+738 
-744 LKLRASWGKLGN
+744 LKIRG
-756 QSIGLY
+756 SIGFTGSQNFNSYQSQDTWTYYKDNFYDGNVGAYLMGMANDRLKWQRKKDTDVGLEFTAFDSRLNIRLDYYNSITDDLLTDVTIPSSTGFTSYKENLGKVQNQGFEFYVNARVWENREKNGYVNIYVNGTHNTNKIKEISNFLASFNEEQSETVTNKPITRYEEGQSMTAIWAVPSRGIDPATGKDVFVKKNGRTTFEWNSDDLAVCGDTEAKLY
-762 QYTPTLVSGVNYLFD
+762 GNFGFNFSYWGFIVNVGMMYELGGQIYNQTLVDKVENADLTMNVDRRIFSDRWVQPGDISRFKNIAD
-777 NTLTQGYAVAQAVD
+777 NTTTQATERFVED
-791 SEISWETTTITNVAL
+791 
-806 DFGFLNNSLSGSVE
+806 NNIWTLS
-820 FFKKRTDGI
+820 
-829 LRTVNQPS
+829 TVN
-837 QVGNYTGAVR
+837 V
-847 NVGVVDNT
+847 
-855 GMEASL
+855 
-861 SYRNSIGGFNYN
+861 
-873 VYGNM
+873 
-878 TYVKNEVVKLG
+878 
-889 GDEIINGRRITKE
+889 
-902 GYPIDSYYVYDCIGI
+902 
-917 FQTQEEVDNNHA
+917 
-929 FQSAQTAPGDLKFRD
+929 
-944 VSGNGVIDEDDR
+944 
-956 IVTGSSVPDF
+956 
-966 TYSFGLNLNYKGF
+966 
-979 GLNVFFQG
+979 
-987 VHGITTYPMHN
+987 
-998 LVQPYCNGAGVT
+998 
-1010 YDWLEKA
+1010 
-1017 WRPDN
+1017 
-1022 TDGGYPRLLR
+1022 
-1032 SQTGH
+1032 
-1037 DNYEKAN
+1037 
-1044 TFWLRDAS
+1044 
-1052 YLRLK
+1052 
-1057 NVQLSYDFPKKWLK
+1057 SYDFDRFAVIKKAGFDRLRLSFDMADVARASSVTIERGTSY
-1071 PIRINALKVFV
+1071 PFAR
-1082 NAENLLTFSDF
+1082 TFSF
-1093 DIFDPE
+1093 SLQAMF
-1099 RTLTGNYLWGTYP
+1099 
-1112 SVKSFTGGLNVT
+1112 
-1124 F
+1124 

>member
-227 GNSNVIQSLRNLD
+227 GNTNVIQSLRNLD

-250 IGSNPNAMPEIQLR
+250 IGSNPNTMPEIQLR

-384 VVYWEDPNRQYIYS
+384 VVYWEDPNQQYIYS

-528 TNPMWNAMIKTKDMT
+528 INPMWNAMIKTKDMT

-695 RYLFEVNF
+695 RYLF
-703 RYDGS
+703 DGS
-708 SRFAKNNRWG
+708 IRFSGSSQFGSENRWG
-718 FFPSFSA
+718 KFWSLGLGWNLHHEKFMASA
-725 GWRIDQESFMEDA
+725 EWLDQ
-738 RDWLSN
+738 
-744 LKLRASWGKLGN
+744 LKIRG
-756 QSIGLY
+756 SIGFTGSQNFNSYQSQDTWTYYKDNFYDGNVGAYLMGMANDRLKWQRKKDTDVGLEFTAFDSRLNIRLDYYNSITDDLLTDVTIPSSTGFTSYKENLGKVQNQGFEFYVNARVWENREKNGYVNIYVNGTHNTNKIKEISNFLASFNEEQSETVTNKPITRYEEGQSMTAIWAVPSRGIDPATGKDVFVKKNGRTTFEWNSDDLAVCGDTEAKLY
-762 QYTPTLVSGVNYLFD
+762 GNFGFNFSYWGFIVNVGMMYELGGQIYNQTLVDKVENADLTMNVDRRIFSDRWVQPGDISRFKNIAD
-777 NTLTQGYAVAQAVD
+777 NTTTQATERFVED
-791 SEISWETTTITNVAL
+791 
-806 DFGFLNNSLSGSVE
+806 NNIWTLS
-820 FFKKRTDGI
+820 
-829 LRTVNQPS
+829 TVN
-837 QVGNYTGAVR
+837 V
-847 NVGVVDNT
+847 
-855 GMEASL
+855 
-861 SYRNSIGGFNYN
+861 
-873 VYGNM
+873 
-878 TYVKNEVVKLG
+878 
-889 GDEIINGRRITKE
+889 
-902 GYPIDSYYVYDCIGI
+902 
-917 FQTQEEVDNNHA
+917 
-929 FQSAQTAPGDLKFRD
+929 
-944 VSGNGVIDEDDR
+944 
-956 IVTGSSVPDF
+956 
-966 TYSFGLNLNYKGF
+966 
-979 GLNVFFQG
+979 
-987 VHGITTYPMHN
+987 
-998 LVQPYCNGAGVT
+998 
-1010 YDWLEKA
+1010 
-1017 WRPDN
+1017 
-1022 TDGGYPRLLR
+1022 
-1032 SQTGH
+1032 
-1037 DNYEKAN
+1037 
-1044 TFWLRDAS
+1044 
-1052 YLRLK
+1052 
-1057 NVQLSYDFPKKWLK
+1057 SYDFDRFAVIKKVGFDRLRLSFDMADVARASSVTIERGTSY
-1071 PIRINALKVFV
+1071 PFARA
-1082 NAENLLTFSDF
+1082 FSF
-1093 DIFDPE
+1093 SLQAMF
-1099 RTLTGNYLWGTYP
+1099 
-1112 SVKSFTGGLNVT
+1112 
-1124 F
+1124 

>member
-164 LLFSFIGMETQEVA
+164 LLFSFIGMESQELV
-178 YSEQEELRVVMR
+178 YTGQEELDVVMK
-190 EDVKEMEEVV
+190 EDLVEIDEVV

-227 GNSNVIQSLRNLD
+227 GNTNVIQSLRNLD

-384 VVYWEDPNRQYIYS
+384 VVYWEDPNQQYIYS

-494 GDFSEYTSM
+494 GDFSKYTSM

-695 RYLFEVNF
+695 RYLF
-703 RYDGS
+703 DGS
-708 SRFAKNNRWG
+708 IRFSGSSQFGSENRWG
-718 FFPSFSA
+718 KFWSLGLGWNLHHEKFMASA
-725 GWRIDQESFMEDA
+725 EWLDQ
-738 RDWLSN
+738 
-744 LKLRASWGKLGN
+744 LKIRG
-756 QSIGLY
+756 SIGFTGSQNFNSYQSQDTWTYYKDNFYDGNVGAYLMGMANDRLKWQRKKDTDVGLEFTAFDSRLNIRLDYYNSITDDLLTDVTIPSSTGFTSYKENLGKVQNQGFEFYVNARVWENREKNGYVNIYVNGTHNTNKIKEISNFLASFNEEQSETVTNKPITRYEEGQSMTAIWAVPSRGIDPATGKDVFVKKNGRTTFEWNSDDLAVCGDTEAKLY
-762 QYTPTLVSGVNYLFD
+762 GNFGFNFSYWGFIVNVGMMYELGGQIYNQTLVDKVENADLTMNVDRRIFSDRWVQPGDISRFKNIAD
-777 NTLTQGYAVAQAVD
+777 NTTTQATERFVED
-791 SEISWETTTITNVAL
+791 
-806 DFGFLNNSLSGSVE
+806 NNIWTLS
-820 FFKKRTDGI
+820 
-829 LRTVNQPS
+829 TVN
-837 QVGNYTGAVR
+837 V
-847 NVGVVDNT
+847 
-855 GMEASL
+855 
-861 SYRNSIGGFNYN
+861 
-873 VYGNM
+873 
-878 TYVKNEVVKLG
+878 
-889 GDEIINGRRITKE
+889 
-902 GYPIDSYYVYDCIGI
+902 
-917 FQTQEEVDNNHA
+917 
-929 FQSAQTAPGDLKFRD
+929 
-944 VSGNGVIDEDDR
+944 
-956 IVTGSSVPDF
+956 
-966 TYSFGLNLNYKGF
+966 
-979 GLNVFFQG
+979 
-987 VHGITTYPMHN
+987 
-998 LVQPYCNGAGVT
+998 
-1010 YDWLEKA
+1010 
-1017 WRPDN
+1017 
-1022 TDGGYPRLLR
+1022 
-1032 SQTGH
+1032 
-1037 DNYEKAN
+1037 
-1044 TFWLRDAS
+1044 
-1052 YLRLK
+1052 
-1057 NVQLSYDFPKKWLK
+1057 SYDFDRFAVIKKAGFDRLRLSFDMADVARASSVTIERGTSY
-1071 PIRINALKVFV
+1071 PFAR
-1082 NAENLLTFSDF
+1082 TFSF
-1093 DIFDPE
+1093 SLQAMF
-1099 RTLTGNYLWGTYP
+1099 
-1112 SVKSFTGGLNVT
+1112 
-1124 F
+1124 

>member
-384 VVYWEDPNRQYIYS
+384 VVYWEDPNQQYIYS

-528 TNPMWNAMIKTKDMT
+528 INPMWNAMIKTKDMT

-695 RYLFEVNF
+695 RYLF
-703 RYDGS
+703 DGS
-708 SRFAKNNRWG
+708 IRFSGSSQFGSENRWG
-718 FFPSFSA
+718 KFWASA
-725 GWRIDQESFMEDA
+725 EWLDQ
-738 RDWLSN
+738 
-744 LKLRASWGKLGN
+744 LKIRG
-756 QSIGLY
+756 SIGFTGSQNFNSYQSQDTWTYYKDNFYDGNVGAYLMGMANDRLKWQRKKDTDVGLEFTAFDSRLNIRLDYYNSITDDLLTDVTIPSSTGFTSYKENLGKVQNQGFEFYVNARVWENREKNGYVNIYVNGTHNTNKIKEISNFLASFNEEQSETVTNKPITRYEEGQSMTAIWAVPSRGIDPATGKDVFVKKNGRTTFEWNSDDLAVCGDTEAKLY
-762 QYTPTLVSGVNYLFD
+762 GNFGFNFSYWGFIVNVGMMYELGGQIYNQTLVDKVENADLTMNVDRRIFSDRWVQPGDISRFKNIAD
-777 NTLTQGYAVAQAVD
+777 NTTTQATERFVED
-791 SEISWETTTITNVAL
+791 
-806 DFGFLNNSLSGSVE
+806 NNIWTLS
-820 FFKKRTDGI
+820 
-829 LRTVNQPS
+829 TVN
-837 QVGNYTGAVR
+837 V
-847 NVGVVDNT
+847 
-855 GMEASL
+855 
-861 SYRNSIGGFNYN
+861 
-873 VYGNM
+873 
-878 TYVKNEVVKLG
+878 
-889 GDEIINGRRITKE
+889 
-902 GYPIDSYYVYDCIGI
+902 
-917 FQTQEEVDNNHA
+917 
-929 FQSAQTAPGDLKFRD
+929 
-944 VSGNGVIDEDDR
+944 
-956 IVTGSSVPDF
+956 
-966 TYSFGLNLNYKGF
+966 
-979 GLNVFFQG
+979 
-987 VHGITTYPMHN
+987 
-998 LVQPYCNGAGVT
+998 
-1010 YDWLEKA
+1010 
-1017 WRPDN
+1017 
-1022 TDGGYPRLLR
+1022 
-1032 SQTGH
+1032 
-1037 DNYEKAN
+1037 
-1044 TFWLRDAS
+1044 
-1052 YLRLK
+1052 
-1057 NVQLSYDFPKKWLK
+1057 SYDFDRFAVIKKAGFDRLRLSFDMADVARASSVTIERGTSY
-1071 PIRINALKVFV
+1071 PFARA
-1082 NAENLLTFSDF
+1082 FSF
-1093 DIFDPE
+1093 SLQAMF
-1099 RTLTGNYLWGTYP
+1099 
-1112 SVKSFTGGLNVT
+1112 
-1124 F
+1124 

>member
-126 QGASLPGVTVVVKG
+126 QGVSLPGVTVVVKG

-250 IGSNPNAMPEIQLR
+250 IGSNPNAMPDIQLR

-361 CNSTEKLQVEL
+361 CDAAEKLQVEL
-372 NAGLYDYIGYNG
+372 NAGLYDYEGYNG
-384 VVYWEDPNRQYIYS
+384 IQTWENANMQYDYS
-398 ERYNDLLKETL
+398 ERYNELLKQVL

-427 KHVVYLEGGDEA
+427 KHVVYIEGGDNA
-439 FQYGIDFS
+439 FQYGLDFS
-447 FNNVVGVMKG
+447 FNNVAGVMKG
-457 SGRKTFSGGLTFSYR
+457 SDRKTFSGGLTFSYR
-472 YKNLLLRDQLEVV
+472 YKKLLLRDQLEVV

-494 GDFSEYTSM
+494 GDFSKYTSM
-503 NPYFRPYDE
+503 NPYFKPYDE
-512 NGNLI
+512 DGNLI
-517 KTYTLYEGSTE
+517 KTYTVYSGATLYETTV
-528 TNPMWNAMIKTKDMT
+528 TNPMWNATLKTKDMT

-552 YAEWRAFEG
+552 YLEYWAFEG
-561 FKASARIGLT
+561 FKATARIGLT

-576 AEIFLPATHTDFATY
+576 SEIFHPADHTDFINY
-591 TTDELLNRRG
+591 SSEELINRRG
-601 SYTYTDGY
+601 KYTYSDGY
-609 SFQLSA
+609 AFKLSA
-615 DVNASYSKYFGNHL
+615 DISANYSKYFGNHL
-629 LMANAGWTLND
+629 LMVNAGWTLND
-640 QTTKSMTM
+640 ETSHSMTM
-648 KAEGF
+648 EAEGF
-653 PNDRLDDIGYARS
+653 PNANLDDIGYANA
-666 YAEDSAP
+666 YYENSAP

-683 GVVAAVNYSYAD
+683 GIVGAANYSYAD
-695 RYLFEVNF
+695 RYLFDGSIRFSGSSQFGSENRWGKFWSLGIGWNLHNEAFMDSAEWLDQLKIRGSFGFTGAQNF
-703 RYDGS
+703 SSYQSQDTWTYYKNNSYDGS
-708 SRFAKNNRWG
+708 IGAYLMGMANDRLKWQRKKDTDIGLEFTAWERRLNIRLDYYSSLTDDLLTDVTIPSSTGFTSYKENLGKVQNQGWEFYVNARVWEKRNDNAYLNIYVNGTHNTNKIKEISNSLASFNEEQAESLTSKPMTRYEEGQSMSAIWAVPSRGIDPATGRDILVKKNGRTTFEYDSDDVVVCGDTEAKLYGNFGFNFAWKGFLVNVGMTYELGGQLYNQTLVDKVENADLTQNVDRRIFTDRWVNPGDVSRFKNI
-718 FFPSFSA
+718 A
-725 GWRIDQESFMEDA
+725 
-738 RDWLSN
+738 
-744 LKLRASWGKLGN
+744 
-756 QSIGLY
+756 
-762 QYTPTLVSGVNYLFD
+762 D
-777 NTLTQGYAVAQAVD
+777 NTTTYAT
-791 SEISWETTTITNVAL
+791 ER
-806 DFGFLNNSLSGSVE
+806 FVE
-820 FFKKRTDGI
+820 
-829 LRTVNQPS
+829 
-837 QVGNYTGAVR
+837 
-847 NVGVVDNT
+847 DNDIWT
-855 GMEASL
+855 L
-861 SYRNSIGGFNYN
+861 
-873 VYGNM
+873 
-878 TYVKNEVVKLG
+878 
-889 GDEIINGRRITKE
+889 
-902 GYPIDSYYVYDCIGI
+902 
-917 FQTQEEVDNNHA
+917 
-929 FQSAQTAPGDLKFRD
+929 
-944 VSGNGVIDEDDR
+944 
-956 IVTGSSVPDF
+956 SSV
-966 TYSFGLNLNYKGF
+966 
-979 GLNVFFQG
+979 NV
-987 VHGITTYPMHN
+987 
-998 LVQPYCNGAGVT
+998 
-1010 YDWLEKA
+1010 
-1017 WRPDN
+1017 
-1022 TDGGYPRLLR
+1022 
-1032 SQTGH
+1032 
-1037 DNYEKAN
+1037 
-1044 TFWLRDAS
+1044 
-1052 YLRLK
+1052 
-1057 NVQLSYDFPKKWLK
+1057 SYDFDHFAAVKKIGLDRLRLSFDMADVARASSIQIERGTSY
-1071 PIRINALKVFV
+1071 PFARA
-1082 NAENLLTFSDF
+1082 FSF
-1093 DIFDPE
+1093 SLQAMF
-1099 RTLTGNYLWGTYP
+1099 
-1112 SVKSFTGGLNVT
+1112 
-1124 F
+1124 

>member
-164 LLFSFIGMETQEVA
+164 LLFSFIGMESQELV
-178 YSEQEELRVVMR
+178 YTGQEELDVVMK
-190 EDVKEMEEVV
+190 EDLVEIDEVV

-227 GNSNVIQSLRNLD
+227 GNTNVIQSLRNLD

-384 VVYWEDPNRQYIYS
+384 VVYWEDPNQQYIYS

-695 RYLFEVNF
+695 RYLF
-703 RYDGS
+703 DGS
-708 SRFAKNNRWG
+708 IRFSGSSQFGSENRWG
-718 FFPSFSA
+718 KFWSLGLGWNLHHEKFMASA
-725 GWRIDQESFMEDA
+725 EWLDQ
-738 RDWLSN
+738 
-744 LKLRASWGKLGN
+744 LKIRG
-756 QSIGLY
+756 SIGFTGSQNFNSYQSQDTWTYYKDNFYDGNVGAYLMGMANDRLKWQRKKDTDVGLEFTAFDSRLNIRLDYYNSITDDLLTDVTIPSSTGFTSYKENLGKVQNQGFEFYVNARVWENREKNGYVNIYVNGTHNTNKIKEISNFLASFNEEQSETVTNKPITRYEEGQSMTAIWAVPSRGIDPATGKDVFVKKNGRTTFEWNSDDLAVCGDTEAKLY
-762 QYTPTLVSGVNYLFD
+762 GNFGFNFSYWGFIVNVGMMYELGGQIYNQTLVDKVENADLTMNVDRRIFSDRWVQPGDISRFKNIAD
-777 NTLTQGYAVAQAVD
+777 NTTTQATERFVED
-791 SEISWETTTITNVAL
+791 
-806 DFGFLNNSLSGSVE
+806 NNIWTLS
-820 FFKKRTDGI
+820 
-829 LRTVNQPS
+829 TVN
-837 QVGNYTGAVR
+837 V
-847 NVGVVDNT
+847 
-855 GMEASL
+855 
-861 SYRNSIGGFNYN
+861 
-873 VYGNM
+873 
-878 TYVKNEVVKLG
+878 
-889 GDEIINGRRITKE
+889 
-902 GYPIDSYYVYDCIGI
+902 
-917 FQTQEEVDNNHA
+917 
-929 FQSAQTAPGDLKFRD
+929 
-944 VSGNGVIDEDDR
+944 
-956 IVTGSSVPDF
+956 
-966 TYSFGLNLNYKGF
+966 
-979 GLNVFFQG
+979 
-987 VHGITTYPMHN
+987 
-998 LVQPYCNGAGVT
+998 
-1010 YDWLEKA
+1010 
-1017 WRPDN
+1017 
-1022 TDGGYPRLLR
+1022 
-1032 SQTGH
+1032 
-1037 DNYEKAN
+1037 
-1044 TFWLRDAS
+1044 
-1052 YLRLK
+1052 
-1057 NVQLSYDFPKKWLK
+1057 SYDFDRFAVIKKAGFDRLRLSFDMADVARASSVTIERGTSY
-1071 PIRINALKVFV
+1071 PFARA
-1082 NAENLLTFSDF
+1082 FSF
-1093 DIFDPE
+1093 SLQAMF
-1099 RTLTGNYLWGTYP
+1099 
-1112 SVKSFTGGLNVT
+1112 
-1124 F
+1124 

>member
-1 MKKRRD
+1 M
-7 NEKIFLAVLLC
+7 
-18 GLFSMPLGLFA
+18 
-29 QEKTKV
+29 
-35 TLSRK
+35 
-40 AVTLNE
+40 
-46 VITEMKKQTSY
+46 
-57 DFFYSTELS
+57 
-66 ELKQTFDIDVKDK
+66 
-79 EVRQVLDE
+79 
-87 ILPPLGLEYAVQQN
+87 
-101 LIIIREKL
+101 
-109 DKSASKTM
+109 
-117 SVKGRVFDS
+117 
-126 QGASLPGVTVVVKG
+126 TVVVKG

-164 LLFSFIGMETQEVA
+164 LLFSFIGMESQELV
-178 YSEQEELRVVMR
+178 YTGQEELDVVMK
-190 EDVKEMEEVV
+190 EDLVEIDEVV

-227 GNSNVIQSLRNLD
+227 GNTNVIQSLRNLD

-384 VVYWEDPNRQYIYS
+384 VVYWEDPNQQYIYS

-494 GDFSEYTSM
+494 GDFSKYTSM

-695 RYLFEVNF
+695 RYLF
-703 RYDGS
+703 DGS
-708 SRFAKNNRWG
+708 IRFSGSSQFGSENRWG
-718 FFPSFSA
+718 KFWSLGLGWNLHHEKFMASA
-725 GWRIDQESFMEDA
+725 EWLDQ
-738 RDWLSN
+738 
-744 LKLRASWGKLGN
+744 LKIRG
-756 QSIGLY
+756 SIGFTGSQNFNSYQSQDTWTYYKDNFYDGNVGAYLMGMANDRLKWQRKKDTDVGLEFTAFDSRLNIRLDYYNSITDDLLTDVTIPSSTGFTSYKENLGKVQNQGFEFYVNARVWENREKNGYVNIYVNGTHNTNKIKEISNFLASFNEEQSETVTNKPITRYEEGQSMTAIWAVPSRGIDPATGKDVFVKKNGRTTFEWNSDDLAVCGDTEAKLY
-762 QYTPTLVSGVNYLFD
+762 GNFGFNFSYWGFIVNVGMMYELGGQIYNQTLVDKVENADLTMNVDRRIFSDRWVQPGDISRFKNIAD
-777 NTLTQGYAVAQAVD
+777 NTTTQATERFVED
-791 SEISWETTTITNVAL
+791 
-806 DFGFLNNSLSGSVE
+806 NNIWTLS
-820 FFKKRTDGI
+820 
-829 LRTVNQPS
+829 TVN
-837 QVGNYTGAVR
+837 V
-847 NVGVVDNT
+847 
-855 GMEASL
+855 
-861 SYRNSIGGFNYN
+861 
-873 VYGNM
+873 
-878 TYVKNEVVKLG
+878 
-889 GDEIINGRRITKE
+889 
-902 GYPIDSYYVYDCIGI
+902 
-917 FQTQEEVDNNHA
+917 
-929 FQSAQTAPGDLKFRD
+929 
-944 VSGNGVIDEDDR
+944 
-956 IVTGSSVPDF
+956 
-966 TYSFGLNLNYKGF
+966 
-979 GLNVFFQG
+979 
-987 VHGITTYPMHN
+987 
-998 LVQPYCNGAGVT
+998 
-1010 YDWLEKA
+1010 
-1017 WRPDN
+1017 
-1022 TDGGYPRLLR
+1022 
-1032 SQTGH
+1032 
-1037 DNYEKAN
+1037 
-1044 TFWLRDAS
+1044 
-1052 YLRLK
+1052 
-1057 NVQLSYDFPKKWLK
+1057 SYDFDRFAVIKKAGFDRLRLSFDMADVARASSVTIERGTSY
-1071 PIRINALKVFV
+1071 PFARA
-1082 NAENLLTFSDF
+1082 FSF
-1093 DIFDPE
+1093 SLQAMF
-1099 RTLTGNYLWGTYP
+1099 
-1112 SVKSFTGGLNVT
+1112 
-1124 F
+1124 

>member
-35 TLSRK
+35 TISRK

-227 GNSNVIQSLRNLD
+227 GNTNVIQSLRNLD

-384 VVYWEDPNRQYIYS
+384 VVYWEDPNQQYIYS

-528 TNPMWNAMIKTKDMT
+528 INPMWNAMIKTKDMT

-695 RYLFEVNF
+695 RYLF
-703 RYDGS
+703 DGS
-708 SRFAKNNRWG
+708 IRFSGSSQFGSENRWG
-718 FFPSFSA
+718 KFWSLGLGWNLHHEKFMASA
-725 GWRIDQESFMEDA
+725 EWLDQ
-738 RDWLSN
+738 
-744 LKLRASWGKLGN
+744 LKIRG
-756 QSIGLY
+756 SIGFTGSQNFNSYQSQDTWTYYKDNFYDGNVGAYLMGMANDRLKWQRKKDTDVGLEFTAFDSRLNIRLDYYNSITDDLLTDVTIPSSTGFTSYKENLGKVQNQGFEFYVNARVWENREKNGYVNIYVNGTHNTNKIKEISNFLASFNEEQSETVTNKPITRYEEGQSMTAIWAVPSRGIDPATGKDVFVKKNGRTTFEWNSDDLAVCGDTEAKLY
-762 QYTPTLVSGVNYLFD
+762 GNFGFNFSYWGFIVNVGMMYELGGQIYNQTLVDKVENADLTMNVDRRIFSDRWAQPGDISRFKNIAD
-777 NTLTQGYAVAQAVD
+777 NTTTQATERFVED
-791 SEISWETTTITNVAL
+791 
-806 DFGFLNNSLSGSVE
+806 NNIWTLS
-820 FFKKRTDGI
+820 
-829 LRTVNQPS
+829 TVN
-837 QVGNYTGAVR
+837 V
-847 NVGVVDNT
+847 
-855 GMEASL
+855 
-861 SYRNSIGGFNYN
+861 
-873 VYGNM
+873 
-878 TYVKNEVVKLG
+878 
-889 GDEIINGRRITKE
+889 
-902 GYPIDSYYVYDCIGI
+902 
-917 FQTQEEVDNNHA
+917 
-929 FQSAQTAPGDLKFRD
+929 
-944 VSGNGVIDEDDR
+944 
-956 IVTGSSVPDF
+956 
-966 TYSFGLNLNYKGF
+966 
-979 GLNVFFQG
+979 
-987 VHGITTYPMHN
+987 
-998 LVQPYCNGAGVT
+998 
-1010 YDWLEKA
+1010 
-1017 WRPDN
+1017 
-1022 TDGGYPRLLR
+1022 
-1032 SQTGH
+1032 
-1037 DNYEKAN
+1037 
-1044 TFWLRDAS
+1044 
-1052 YLRLK
+1052 
-1057 NVQLSYDFPKKWLK
+1057 SYDFDRFAVIKKAGFDRLRLSFDMADVARASSVTIERGTSY
-1071 PIRINALKVFV
+1071 PFAR
-1082 NAENLLTFSDF
+1082 TFSF
-1093 DIFDPE
+1093 SLQAMF
-1099 RTLTGNYLWGTYP
+1099 
-1112 SVKSFTGGLNVT
+1112 
-1124 F
+1124 

>member
-207 RAESFTGSAVTVT
+207 RAESFTGSAVTVN

-227 GNSNVIQSLRNLD
+227 GNTNVIQSLRNLD

-528 TNPMWNAMIKTKDMT
+528 INPMWNAMIKTKDMT

-695 RYLFEVNF
+695 RYLF
-703 RYDGS
+703 DGS
-708 SRFAKNNRWG
+708 IRFSGSSQFGSENRWG
-718 FFPSFSA
+718 KFWSLGLGWNLHHEKFMASA
-725 GWRIDQESFMEDA
+725 EWLDQ
-738 RDWLSN
+738 
-744 LKLRASWGKLGN
+744 LKIRG
-756 QSIGLY
+756 SIGFTGSQNFNSYQSQDTWTYYKDNFYDGNVGAYLMGMANDRLKWQRKKDTDVGLEFTAFDSRLNIRLDYYNSITDDLLTDVTIPSSTGFTSYKENLGKVQNQGFEFYVNARVWENREKNGYVNIYVNGTHNTNKIKEISNFLASFNEEQSETVTNKPITRYEEGQSMTAIWAVPSRGIDPATGKDVFVKKNGRTTFEWNSDDLAVCGDTEAKLY
-762 QYTPTLVSGVNYLFD
+762 GNFGFNFSYWGFIVNVGMMYELGGQIYNQTLVDKVENADLTMNVDRRIFSDRWVQPGDISRFKNIAD
-777 NTLTQGYAVAQAVD
+777 NTTTQATERFVED
-791 SEISWETTTITNVAL
+791 
-806 DFGFLNNSLSGSVE
+806 NNIWTLS
-820 FFKKRTDGI
+820 
-829 LRTVNQPS
+829 TVN
-837 QVGNYTGAVR
+837 V
-847 NVGVVDNT
+847 
-855 GMEASL
+855 
-861 SYRNSIGGFNYN
+861 
-873 VYGNM
+873 
-878 TYVKNEVVKLG
+878 
-889 GDEIINGRRITKE
+889 
-902 GYPIDSYYVYDCIGI
+902 
-917 FQTQEEVDNNHA
+917 
-929 FQSAQTAPGDLKFRD
+929 
-944 VSGNGVIDEDDR
+944 
-956 IVTGSSVPDF
+956 
-966 TYSFGLNLNYKGF
+966 
-979 GLNVFFQG
+979 
-987 VHGITTYPMHN
+987 
-998 LVQPYCNGAGVT
+998 
-1010 YDWLEKA
+1010 
-1017 WRPDN
+1017 
-1022 TDGGYPRLLR
+1022 
-1032 SQTGH
+1032 
-1037 DNYEKAN
+1037 
-1044 TFWLRDAS
+1044 
-1052 YLRLK
+1052 
-1057 NVQLSYDFPKKWLK
+1057 SYDFDRFAVIKKAGFDRLRLSFDMADVARASSVTIERGTSY
-1071 PIRINALKVFV
+1071 PFARA
-1082 NAENLLTFSDF
+1082 FSF
-1093 DIFDPE
+1093 SLQAMF
-1099 RTLTGNYLWGTYP
+1099 
-1112 SVKSFTGGLNVT
+1112 
-1124 F
+1124 

>member
-227 GNSNVIQSLRNLD
+227 GNTNVIQSLRNLD

-384 VVYWEDPNRQYIYS
+384 VVYWEDPNQQYIYS

-528 TNPMWNAMIKTKDMT
+528 INPMWNAMIKTKDMT

-695 RYLFEVNF
+695 RYLF
-703 RYDGS
+703 DGS
-708 SRFAKNNRWG
+708 IRFSGSSQFGSENRWG
-718 FFPSFSA
+718 KFWSLGLGWNLHHEKFMASA
-725 GWRIDQESFMEDA
+725 EWLDQ
-738 RDWLSN
+738 
-744 LKLRASWGKLGN
+744 LKIRG
-756 QSIGLY
+756 SIGFTGSQNFNSYQSQDTWTYYKDNFYDGNVGAYLMGMANDRLKWQRKKDTDVGLEFTAFDSRLNIRLDYYNSITDDLLTDVTIPSSTGFTSYKENLGKVQNQGFEFYVNARVWENREKNGYVNIYVNGTHNTNKIKEISNFLASFNEEQSETVTNKPITRYEEGQSMTAIWAVPSRGIDPATGKDVFVKKNGRTTFEWNSDDLAVCGDTEAKLY
-762 QYTPTLVSGVNYLFD
+762 GNFGFNFSYWGFIVNVGMMYELGGQIYNQTLVDKVENADLTMNVDRRIFSDRWVQPGDISRFKNIAD
-777 NTLTQGYAVAQAVD
+777 NTTTQATERFVED
-791 SEISWETTTITNVAL
+791 
-806 DFGFLNNSLSGSVE
+806 NNIWTLS
-820 FFKKRTDGI
+820 
-829 LRTVNQPS
+829 TVN
-837 QVGNYTGAVR
+837 V
-847 NVGVVDNT
+847 
-855 GMEASL
+855 
-861 SYRNSIGGFNYN
+861 
-873 VYGNM
+873 
-878 TYVKNEVVKLG
+878 
-889 GDEIINGRRITKE
+889 
-902 GYPIDSYYVYDCIGI
+902 
-917 FQTQEEVDNNHA
+917 
-929 FQSAQTAPGDLKFRD
+929 
-944 VSGNGVIDEDDR
+944 
-956 IVTGSSVPDF
+956 
-966 TYSFGLNLNYKGF
+966 
-979 GLNVFFQG
+979 
-987 VHGITTYPMHN
+987 
-998 LVQPYCNGAGVT
+998 
-1010 YDWLEKA
+1010 
-1017 WRPDN
+1017 
-1022 TDGGYPRLLR
+1022 
-1032 SQTGH
+1032 
-1037 DNYEKAN
+1037 
-1044 TFWLRDAS
+1044 
-1052 YLRLK
+1052 
-1057 NVQLSYDFPKKWLK
+1057 SYDFDRFAVIKKAGFDRLRLSFDMADVARASSVTIERGTSY
-1071 PIRINALKVFV
+1071 PFAR
-1082 NAENLLTFSDF
+1082 TFSF
-1093 DIFDPE
+1093 SLQAMF
-1099 RTLTGNYLWGTYP
+1099 
-1112 SVKSFTGGLNVT
+1112 
-1124 F
+1124 

>member
-164 LLFSFIGMETQEVA
+164 LLFSFIGMESQELV
-178 YSEQEELRVVMR
+178 YTGQEELDVVMK
-190 EDVKEMEEVV
+190 EDLVEIDEVV

-227 GNSNVIQSLRNLD
+227 GNTNVIQSLRNLD

-384 VVYWEDPNRQYIYS
+384 VVYWEDPNQQYIYS

-494 GDFSEYTSM
+494 GDFSKYTSM

-695 RYLFEVNF
+695 RYLF
-703 RYDGS
+703 DGS
-708 SRFAKNNRWG
+708 IRFSGSSQFGSENRWG
-718 FFPSFSA
+718 KFWSLGLGWNLHHEKFMASA
-725 GWRIDQESFMEDA
+725 EWLDQ
-738 RDWLSN
+738 
-744 LKLRASWGKLGN
+744 LKIRG
-756 QSIGLY
+756 SIGFTGSQNFNSYQSQDTWTYYKNNFYDGNVGAYLMGMANDRLKWQRKKDTDVGLEFTAFDSRLNIRLDYYNSITDDLLTDVTIPSSTGFTSYKENLGKVQNQGFEFYVNARVWENREKNGYVNIYVNGTHNTNKIKEISNFLASFNEEQSETVTNKPITRYEEGQSMTAIWAVPSRGIDPATGKDVFVKKNGRTTFEWNSDDLAVCGDTEAKLY
-762 QYTPTLVSGVNYLFD
+762 GNFGFNFSYWGFIVNVGMMYELGGQIYNQTLVDKVENADLTMNVDRRIFSDRWAKPGDISRFKNIAD
-777 NTLTQGYAVAQAVD
+777 NTTTQATERFVED
-791 SEISWETTTITNVAL
+791 
-806 DFGFLNNSLSGSVE
+806 NNIWTLS
-820 FFKKRTDGI
+820 
-829 LRTVNQPS
+829 TVN
-837 QVGNYTGAVR
+837 V
-847 NVGVVDNT
+847 
-855 GMEASL
+855 
-861 SYRNSIGGFNYN
+861 
-873 VYGNM
+873 
-878 TYVKNEVVKLG
+878 
-889 GDEIINGRRITKE
+889 
-902 GYPIDSYYVYDCIGI
+902 
-917 FQTQEEVDNNHA
+917 
-929 FQSAQTAPGDLKFRD
+929 
-944 VSGNGVIDEDDR
+944 
-956 IVTGSSVPDF
+956 
-966 TYSFGLNLNYKGF
+966 
-979 GLNVFFQG
+979 
-987 VHGITTYPMHN
+987 
-998 LVQPYCNGAGVT
+998 
-1010 YDWLEKA
+1010 
-1017 WRPDN
+1017 
-1022 TDGGYPRLLR
+1022 
-1032 SQTGH
+1032 
-1037 DNYEKAN
+1037 
-1044 TFWLRDAS
+1044 
-1052 YLRLK
+1052 
-1057 NVQLSYDFPKKWLK
+1057 SYDFDRFAVIK
-1071 PIRINALKVFV
+1071 NAGFDRLRLSFDMADVARSSSVTIERGTSYPF
-1082 NAENLLTFSDF
+1082 ARAFSF
-1093 DIFDPE
+1093 SLQAMF
-1099 RTLTGNYLWGTYP
+1099 
-1112 SVKSFTGGLNVT
+1112 
-1124 F
+1124 

>member
-384 VVYWEDPNRQYIYS
+384 VVYWEDPNQQYIYS

-528 TNPMWNAMIKTKDMT
+528 INPMWNAMIKTKDMT

-695 RYLFEVNF
+695 RYLF
-703 RYDGS
+703 DGS
-708 SRFAKNNRWG
+708 IRFSGSSQFGSENRWG
-718 FFPSFSA
+718 KFWSLGLGWNLHHEKFMASA
-725 GWRIDQESFMEDA
+725 EWLDQ
-738 RDWLSN
+738 
-744 LKLRASWGKLGN
+744 LKIRG
-756 QSIGLY
+756 SIGFTGSQNFNSYQSQDTWTYYKDNFYDGNVGAYLMGMANDRLKWQRKKDTDVGLEFTAFDSRLNIRLDYYNSITDDLLTDVTIPSSTGFTSYKENLGKVQNQGFEFYVNARVWENREKNGYVNIYVNGTHNTNKIKEISNFLASFNEEQSETVTNKPITRYEEGQSMTAIWAVPSRGIDPATGKDVFVKKNGRTTFEWNSDDLAVCGDTEAKLY
-762 QYTPTLVSGVNYLFD
+762 GNFGFNFSYWGFIVNVGMMYELGGQIYNQTLVDKVENADLTMNVDRRIFSDRWVQPGDISRFKNIAD
-777 NTLTQGYAVAQAVD
+777 NTTTQATERFVED
-791 SEISWETTTITNVAL
+791 
-806 DFGFLNNSLSGSVE
+806 NNIWTLS
-820 FFKKRTDGI
+820 
-829 LRTVNQPS
+829 TVN
-837 QVGNYTGAVR
+837 V
-847 NVGVVDNT
+847 
-855 GMEASL
+855 
-861 SYRNSIGGFNYN
+861 
-873 VYGNM
+873 
-878 TYVKNEVVKLG
+878 
-889 GDEIINGRRITKE
+889 
-902 GYPIDSYYVYDCIGI
+902 
-917 FQTQEEVDNNHA
+917 
-929 FQSAQTAPGDLKFRD
+929 
-944 VSGNGVIDEDDR
+944 
-956 IVTGSSVPDF
+956 
-966 TYSFGLNLNYKGF
+966 
-979 GLNVFFQG
+979 
-987 VHGITTYPMHN
+987 
-998 LVQPYCNGAGVT
+998 
-1010 YDWLEKA
+1010 
-1017 WRPDN
+1017 
-1022 TDGGYPRLLR
+1022 
-1032 SQTGH
+1032 
-1037 DNYEKAN
+1037 
-1044 TFWLRDAS
+1044 
-1052 YLRLK
+1052 
-1057 NVQLSYDFPKKWLK
+1057 SYDFDRFAVIKKAGFDRLRLSFDMADVARASSVTIERGTSY
-1071 PIRINALKVFV
+1071 PFARA
-1082 NAENLLTFSDF
+1082 FSF
-1093 DIFDPE
+1093 SLQAMF
-1099 RTLTGNYLWGTYP
+1099 
-1112 SVKSFTGGLNVT
+1112 
-1124 F
+1124 